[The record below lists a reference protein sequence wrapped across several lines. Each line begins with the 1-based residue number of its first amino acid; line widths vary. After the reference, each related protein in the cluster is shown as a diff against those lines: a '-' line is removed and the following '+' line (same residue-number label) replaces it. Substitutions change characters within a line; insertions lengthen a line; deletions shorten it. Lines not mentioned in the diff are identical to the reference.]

1 MSIRRALLVGI
12 NDYLSPEV
20 PDLRGCVNDVAAW
33 HDLLVRRG
41 SFPEQGIVTLLDGDA
56 TGLAI
61 RSELE
66 RLLVDS
72 KPGDVA
78 FFAFSGHGTLTLT
91 IDPTEAT
98 GVNQALCAADM
109 DWENPTTFLEDDW
122 ICARICASRPG
133 VAIRFIPDCCHSGSM
148 TRTLGP
154 PRSPAGHLCLLEPS
168 ARRSDLPDPPPPL
181 SAAWVHARFAAPPP
195 GLLEEAK
202 TPPVPVSK
210 PSRRR
215 IPVGSDVLV
224 CGACQDEQTSADYFS
239 KTYLRYHG
247 AHSRYLVDAL
257 DSPAGLAIERK
268 PLMTRIRRQ
277 IKAGGF
283 DQIATLDASSPRG
296 PFLELK

>member
-20 PDLRGCVNDVAAW
+20 PDLRGCANDVAAW

-41 SFPEQGIVTLLDGDA
+41 GFPERGIMTLLDGDA

-78 FFAFSGHGTLTLT
+78 FFVFSGHGTLTLT
-91 IDPTEAT
+91 LDPTEAT
-98 GVNQALCAADM
+98 GVNQALCAVDM
-109 DWENPTTFLEDDW
+109 DWNDPGTFLEDDW

-168 ARRSDLPDPPPPL
+168 ARRSDLPDPPLPSRPPGSMPASPRRHL
-181 SAAWVHARFAAPPP
+181 GCWRRRKHLQFQCRSPVAAAFRWGPTCWSAAPARMSRPRPTTSPRPTSGITGRTPATSSMPSIPPP
-195 GLLEEAK
+195 AW
-202 TPPVPVSK
+202 
-210 PSRRR
+210 PSS
-215 IPVGSDVLV
+215 GS
-224 CGACQDEQTSADYFS
+224 
-239 KTYLRYHG
+239 R
-247 AHSRYLVDAL
+247 
-257 DSPAGLAIERK
+257 
-268 PLMTRIRRQ
+268 
-277 IKAGGF
+277 
-283 DQIATLDASSPRG
+283 
-296 PFLELK
+296 